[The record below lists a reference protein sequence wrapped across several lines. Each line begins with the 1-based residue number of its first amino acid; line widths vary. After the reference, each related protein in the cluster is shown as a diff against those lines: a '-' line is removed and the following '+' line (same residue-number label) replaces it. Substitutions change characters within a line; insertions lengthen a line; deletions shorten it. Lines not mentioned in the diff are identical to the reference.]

1 MTLNTTSP
9 YTGMNLVFR
18 LEIADLLSILVT
30 TVFLEEMNCEMLSW
44 G

>member
-1 MTLNTTSP
+1 
-9 YTGMNLVFR
+9 MNLVFR